1 MPKNRL
7 SADPYDSASQP
18 FYTDWQ
24 DEFRFVTVLGRL
36 RLDAALYDKIVVNDV
51 SVFEG
56 VFFLAA
62 AMHEN
67 RLADRL

>member
-24 DEFRFVTVLGRL
+24 DEFRFVTFLGRL